1 MILSA
6 VQPEPLPIEATAIAL
21 LVVGLLVTAGWLSL
35 LAR

>member
-6 VQPEPLPIEATAIAL
+6 VQPEPLPIEATAIAVL
-21 LVVGLLVTAGWLSL
+21 IAGLLVTAGWLGL